1 MLRTES
7 WRSILTRKLQN
18 VDLISSGLVLIMTKR
33 KLTSF
38 TLDVLTTDLN
48 VESYFLTPV
57 VVTHCNSTGL
67 SGLKNTYLIH
77 LYRSSEQSIIFP
89 RDEGWCW
96 STLLPLWISHLWLVD
111 QLLKITIALALCF
124 THSNSFGW
132 IWWYNAKSL
141 ALRSYNVL
149 STLLLLRLPS
159 S

>member
-48 VESYFLTPV
+48 VESYFLIPV

-67 SGLKNTYLIH
+67 SGLKNTLLIH

-111 QLLKITIALALCF
+111 QLLKITIAVF
-124 THSNSFGW
+124 SFVFYPFQFLW
-132 IWWYNAKSL
+132 MNF
-141 ALRSYNVL
+141 VV
-149 STLLLLRLPS
+149 
-159 S
+159 